1 VRVSADGVGLI
12 KRHPSEATDIFAGQD
27 YVLLTRYDGSGPG
40 RIRFEG
46 QTANGPVSW
55 TSRVEF
61 PESSRDNPYIA
72 RLWATQRI
80 GYLSAEKRKGG
91 DTREID
97 SEIKQLGEKYAIPT
111 EFTSYLVVEPGMRR
125 DVRPQVIGGAALNA
139 APMKVIDAPASVSV
153 TAASRAPE
161 FEAARDA
168 AKQRSVTSLSAADEM
183 DQLKK
188 ENSRR
193 VGGRLFALRGEV
205 WTDLRR
211 AEPAKTVKVKSFSEA
226 YFKLIEA
233 IPELKEIFAL
243 GDKVVV
249 TGKEVAIEIGPIG
262 AETLSDSEL
271 KRIQSGW

>member
-1 VRVSADGVGLI
+1 
-12 KRHPSEATDIFAGQD
+12 
-27 YVLLTRYDGSGPG
+27 
-40 RIRFEG
+40 
-46 QTANGPVSW
+46 
-55 TSRVEF
+55 
-61 PESSRDNPYIA
+61 
-72 RLWATQRI
+72 
-80 GYLSAEKRKGG
+80 
-91 DTREID
+91 
-97 SEIKQLGEKYAIPT
+97 
-111 EFTSYLVVEPGMRR
+111 
-125 DVRPQVIGGAALNA
+125 
-139 APMKVIDAPASVSV
+139 
-153 TAASRAPE
+153 
-161 FEAARDA
+161 
-168 AKQRSVTSLSAADEM
+168 M